1 MRQNL
6 EMKLPPK
13 ITIAD
18 HFKDLE
24 DKRVERTKKHKLID
38 IVTIAICAVIC
49 GADSWVLMEAYGKIK
64 QEWLKQ
70 FLELPNGI
78 PSHDTFARVFAII
91 EPQQF
96 QNSFLNWIKSINKIT
111 SGEVI
116 AIDGK
121 TLRHSYDKGKDKGA
135 IHMVSA
141 WATNN
146 RLVLGQCKVE
156 EKSNEITAIPEL
168 IKVLDIAGCLVTIDA
183 MGCQKEIVKAIVEKS
198 GEYIISLKKNQ
209 SKLHNNVEEIFKTA
223 IAKGFEGFKY
233 SEFHTNEDK
242 HGREEIRH
250 YLMLSDIEE
259 KIDPDKKW
267 VNLQS
272 VGMVEYIRK
281 VNGKTQVET
290 RYYISSL
297 TNDAKLLGESVR
309 SHWGI
314 ENSLHWI
321 LDVAFRED
329 DCRIRKDNA
338 PQNFAVLR
346 HIAVNALGK
355 EKSKKLGIKSKQF
368 CAALDNEYLNMILE
382 CI

>member
-1 MRQNL
+1 
-6 EMKLPPK
+6 MKLPPK
-13 ITIAD
+13 ITIVD

-24 DKRVERTKKHKLID
+24 DKRVERTKRHKLID

-49 GADSWVLMEAYGKIK
+49 GADSWVLMETYGKK
-64 QEWLKQ
+64 KEEWLKQ

-78 PSHDTFARVFAII
+78 PSHDTFARVFARID
-91 EPQQF
+91 PQQL
-96 QNSFLNWIKSINKIT
+96 QNSFLSWIKSINKIT
-111 SGEVI
+111 AGEVI

-141 WATNN
+141 WATAN
-146 RLVLGQCKVE
+146 RLVLGQCKVD

-168 IKVLDIAGCLVTIDA
+168 IKVLEIAGCIVTIDA
-183 MGCQKEIVKAIVEKS
+183 MGCQKQIVKSIVDKS
-198 GEYIISLKKNQ
+198 GEYVIALKKNQ
-209 SKLHNNVEEIFKTA
+209 GNLYKNVEKIFKEA
-223 IAKGFEGFKY
+223 ISKGFEGFKY
-233 SEFHTNEDK
+233 SDYHTKEDE

-250 YLMLSDIEE
+250 YLMLSDIQER
-259 KIDPDKKW
+259 IDPGKKW
-267 VNLQS
+267 MNLQS

-281 VNGKTQVET
+281 VNGKTKVEN

-297 TNDAKLLGESVR
+297 TDNAKLLGESVR

-314 ENSLHWI
+314 ENSLHWV
-321 LDVAFRED
+321 LDVALRED

-346 HIAVNALGK
+346 HIAVNAVGK
-355 EKSKKLGIKSKQF
+355 EKSQKLGIKNKQV
-368 CAALDNEYLNMILE
+368 CAGWDNEYLEKILE

>member
-1 MRQNL
+1 
-6 EMKLPPK
+6 MKLPPK
-13 ITIAD
+13 ITIVD

-24 DKRVERTKKHKLID
+24 DKRVERTKRHELID

-49 GADSWVLMEAYGKIK
+49 GADSWVLMETYGKK
-64 QEWLKQ
+64 KEEWLKQ

-78 PSHDTFARVFAII
+78 PSHDTFARVFAKID
-91 EPQQF
+91 PQQL
-96 QNSFLNWIKSINKIT
+96 QNSFLSWIKSINKIT
-111 SGEVI
+111 AGEVI

-141 WATNN
+141 WATTN
-146 RLVLGQCKVE
+146 RLVLGQCKVD

-168 IKVLDIAGCLVTIDA
+168 IKVLEIAGCIVTIDA
-183 MGCQKEIVKAIVEKS
+183 MGCQKQIVKSIVDKS
-198 GEYIISLKKNQ
+198 GEYVIALKKNQ
-209 SKLHNNVEEIFKTA
+209 GNLYKNVEEIFKEA
-223 IAKGFEGFKY
+223 ISKGFEGFKY
-233 SEFHTNEDK
+233 SDYHTKEDE

-250 YLMLSDIEE
+250 YLMLSDIQER
-259 KIDPDKKW
+259 IDPGKKW
-267 VNLQS
+267 MNLQS

-281 VNGKTQVET
+281 VNGKTKVET

-297 TNDAKLLGESVR
+297 MDNAKLLRESVR

-314 ENSLHWI
+314 ENSLHWV
-321 LDVAFRED
+321 LDVALRED

-346 HIAVNALGK
+346 HIAVNAVGK
-355 EKSKKLGIKSKQF
+355 EKSQKLGIKNKQV
-368 CAALDNEYLNMILE
+368 CAGWDNEYLEKILE

>member
-1 MRQNL
+1 
-6 EMKLPPK
+6 MKLPPK
-13 ITIAD
+13 ITIVD

-49 GADSWVLMEAYGKIK
+49 GADSWVLMETYGKK
-64 QEWLKQ
+64 KKEWLKQ
-70 FLELPNGI
+70 FLDLPNGI
-78 PSHDTFARVFAII
+78 PSHDTFARVFARID
-91 EPQQF
+91 PQQL
-96 QNSFLNWIKSINKIT
+96 QNSFLSWIKSINKIT
-111 SGEVI
+111 EGEVI

-141 WATNN
+141 WATTN
-146 RLVLGQCKVE
+146 RLVLGQCKVD

-168 IKVLDIAGCLVTIDA
+168 IKVLDIAGCIVTIDA
-183 MGCQKEIVKAIVEKS
+183 MGCQKQIVKSIVDKS
-198 GEYIISLKKNQ
+198 GEYVIALKKNQ
-209 SKLHNNVEEIFKTA
+209 GNLYKNVEEIFKEA

-233 SEFHTNEDK
+233 SDYHTKEDE

-250 YLMLSDIEE
+250 YLMLSDIQER
-259 KIDPDKKW
+259 IDPGKKW
-267 VNLQS
+267 MNLQS

-281 VNGKTQVET
+281 VNGKTKVET

-297 TNDAKLLGESVR
+297 TDNAKLLGESVR

-314 ENSLHWI
+314 ENSLHWV
-321 LDVAFRED
+321 LDVALRED

-346 HIAVNALGK
+346 HIAVNAVGK
-355 EKSKKLGIKSKQF
+355 EKSQKLGIKNKQV
-368 CAALDNEYLNMILE
+368 CAGWDNEYLEKILK